1 LNASGFVSVDFAE
14 VHEPVFYGPDVDAA
28 YEAVIGLQFAR
39 DLLTRADA
47 EGDAARWRLRD
58 LLETHLTA
66 DGVLFDSRAWIITA
80 DRTKT

>member
-14 VHEPVFYGPDVDAA
+14 VHEPVFYGPDVAAA
-28 YEAVIGLQFAR
+28 YEAVIGLQFAK
-39 DLLTRADA
+39 DPLDRADA
-47 EGDAARWRLRD
+47 EANAARQRLRD

-80 DRTKT
+80 HRANS